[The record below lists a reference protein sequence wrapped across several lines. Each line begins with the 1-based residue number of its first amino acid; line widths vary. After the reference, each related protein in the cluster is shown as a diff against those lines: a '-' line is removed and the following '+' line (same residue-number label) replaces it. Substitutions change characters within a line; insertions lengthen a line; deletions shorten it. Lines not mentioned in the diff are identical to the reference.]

1 MKGEYLGRTKNLVS
15 PLNEGIK
22 IREEKG
28 RDLMCDRG

>member
-1 MKGEYLGRTKNLVS
+1 MKGEYFGRIKNFVS
-15 PLNEGIK
+15 FLNEGIK